1 MIDDPDRCYA
11 ALQARDP
18 RYDGWFIVAVSTTGI
33 YCRPSCPARTP
44 RRDRVRFFSTS
55 AAAQGEGFRACK
67 RCRPDTSPGSPEWDQ
82 RADLVG
88 RAMRLIADGVVDRD
102 GVEGLARRLGYTPR
116 HLHRQLR
123 AEVGAGP
130 LSLARAQRAQTART
144 LIESTAMP
152 FTEVA
157 YASGFRSLRRFN
169 DTVREVFDLT
179 PTELRRR
186 ARSGAS
192 IGSSTLRLRLPLRRP
207 IASWLI
213 TDHLAVRAIDG
224 VEQVCAQGF
233 YRRSLALPRGEGVV
247 EFAMRSDHVQAHLHL
262 TDLRDLT
269 AAVDRSRRML
279 DLDADPEAVDAH
291 LAADPVLAP
300 LVAAAPG
307 IRVPSYPDPFEAAVR
322 TLLGQQVSLAGARR
336 FWTRLVART
345 GGVLDHPIEEVTR
358 RFPSAEELAEA
369 DLAGLGLTTR
379 RERALRHL
387 AIEVAAGDIDLR
399 IGADRDVVRAS
410 LAAVPGIGPW
420 TVEEVA
426 LRGLADPDA
435 FPETDLVLRQVAARL
450 GLGDDA
456 AQLRARAERW
466 RPWRAYAA
474 QHLWTNAVAER
485 RAA

>member
-1 MIDDPDRCYA
+1 MIADPDRYYA

-18 RYDGWFIVAVSTTGI
+18 RYDGRFIVGVSTTGI

-44 RRDRVRFFSTS
+44 RRDRVRFFGTA
-55 AAAQGEGFRACK
+55 AAAQEAGFRACK
-67 RCRPDTSPGSPEWDQ
+67 RCRPDASPGSPEWDQ

-102 GVEGLARRLGYTPR
+102 GVDGLAQRLGYTPR

-130 LSLARAQRAQTART
+130 LSLARAQRAQTARI
-144 LIESTAMP
+144 LIETTAMS

-157 YASGFRSLRRFN
+157 YAAGFRSLRRFN

-186 ARSGAS
+186 SRYGAS
-192 IGSSTLRLRLPLRRP
+192 VRSSAIPLRLPLRRP
-207 IASWLI
+207 IAPWLI
-213 TDHLAVRAIDG
+213 TDHLAVRAVDG
-224 VEQVCAQGF
+224 VEQVSAEGT
-233 YRRSLALPRGEGVV
+233 YRRALSLPRGEGVV
-247 EFAMRSDHVQAHLHL
+247 EFVMRSDHVQARLYL
-262 TDLRDLT
+262 ADLRDLA

-279 DLDADPEAVDAH
+279 DLDADPVAVDAH

-300 LVAAAPG
+300 LVCAAPG

-322 TLLGQQVSLAGARR
+322 TLLGQQISLAGARR
-336 FWTRLVART
+336 FWTRLVARA
-345 GGVLDHPIEEVTR
+345 GGLLDHPIDGITR
-358 RFPSAEELAEA
+358 RFPSAEDLAEA
-369 DLAGLGLTTR
+369 DLEGLGLTTR

-387 AIEVAAGDIDLR
+387 ATAVAAGDIDLR
-399 IGADRDVVRAS
+399 IGADREEVRAS

-435 FPETDLVLRQVAARL
+435 FPETDLVLRQAAARL

-456 AQLRARAERW
+456 EQLRTRAERW

-474 QHLWTNAVAER
+474 QHLWANAVAFR